1 MTGEEY
7 RQLRDDLNFTQL
19 ELAKALDIYPSTV
32 ARRERYGVIGSEA
45 EMAIRSLVA
54 AKDTA
59 QTGAE

>member
-1 MTGEEY
+1 MTGQEY
-7 RQLRDDLNFTQL
+7 REIRDELDLTQL
-19 ELAKALDIYPSTV
+19 QLANALGIYPSTV
-32 ARRERYGVIGSEA
+32 ARREKSDEIDSEA

>member
-19 ELAKALDIYPSTV
+19 ELANVLGIYPSTV
-32 ARRERYGVIGSEA
+32 ARREKYGVIDSEA

>member
-32 ARRERYGVIGSEA
+32 ARREKSDEIDSEA
-45 EMAIRSLVA
+45 EMAIQSLVA